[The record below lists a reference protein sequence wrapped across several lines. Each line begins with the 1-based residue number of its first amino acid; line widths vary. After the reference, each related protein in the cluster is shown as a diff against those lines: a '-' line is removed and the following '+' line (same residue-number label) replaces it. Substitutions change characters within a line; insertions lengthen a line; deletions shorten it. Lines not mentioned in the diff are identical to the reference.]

1 MRNEYLVAENR
12 ILKAQLKTRLQLT
25 DAIRPIL
32 RPIFADFRPGH
43 EITRGIRQTTDNRL
57 QQIGSGGTCHNGG
70 GGTSARADNRELHG
84 FSDGM
89 VAIRH
94 VEFVVNVFGVT
105 FYSRRR
111 DRKLVCNLSVAQL
124 VREQLQ
130 DFTFSLRQGGASAA
144 SALVCSSP
152 WHAARICPT

>member
-1 MRNEYLVAENR
+1 MA
-12 ILKAQLKTRLQLT
+12 
-25 DAIRPIL
+25 
-32 RPIFADFRPGH
+32 
-43 EITRGIRQTTDNRL
+43 
-57 QQIGSGGTCHNGG
+57 G

-124 VREQLQ
+124 VREQLE